1 MNQTSSS
8 QAAKPETTDKG
19 LGAHSAGRADEGDA
33 FPPRRISTLPPLD
46 NSEAQESFLRSP
58 SAVLES
64 IGLRVPAALA
74 EHIRSRRSSA
84 PPPPPAQAESA
95 ASEPVSAA
103 PEPAASATPAPEP
116 SELKPASSV
125 EPSATPT
132 AIPPARRGKG
142 RAPAK
147 KKKS

>member
-1 MNQTSSS
+1 MNHTNSS
-8 QAAKPETTDKG
+8 QTARSGSTDKG

-46 NSEAQESFLRSP
+46 NHEAQESFLRSP

-74 EHIRSRRSSA
+74 EHIRLRRSSA
-84 PPPPPAQAESA
+84 PPPPPAQAEPA
-95 ASEPVSAA
+95 VSAPA
-103 PEPAASATPAPEP
+103 PAPQAAEAAEPA
-116 SELKPASSV
+116 ELTAAQAV

-147 KKKS
+147 KKKG